1 MHLPLCI
8 YDMSYLISG
17 GIRSWHL
24 LPMMDPYTSS
34 MAWSIGTTS
43 LHSQHHYDD
52 GDDLGDDDGGDDDGD
67 DDGDDGDGDD
77 DDYNDDGDV
86 IVLMMMMTK

>member
-1 MHLPLCI
+1 
-8 YDMSYLISG
+8 MSYLISG

-43 LHSQHHYDD
+43 LHSQHHNDDD
-52 GDDLGDDDGGDDDGD
+52 GDGDDDDDDSDDDGD
-67 DDGDDGDGDD
+67 DDLGDDDGDD

-86 IVLMMMMTK
+86 MVLMMMMTK